1 MNNIFYYLLPISFKV
16 RYQIKHDE
24 KIQAILENIEKKAQ
38 AGLKACKIQYPDGG
52 CTPWIDDLTKS
63 EIEILDIIHAI
74 FYGEDWYIVD
84 PISSAQ
90 CNYVLWE
97 DIKKHIK
104 FKV

>member
-24 KIQAILENIEKKAQ
+24 KMHAILENIEKKAQ

-52 CTPWIDDLTKS
+52 CAPWIDDLTKT
-63 EIEILDIIHAI
+63 I

-84 PISSAQ
+84 PISGSQ
-90 CNYVLWE
+90 CNYVLWQ

-104 FKV
+104 FK

>member
-1 MNNIFYYLLPISFKV
+1 MNNIFYYLLPVSFKV

-24 KIQAILENIEKKAQ
+24 KMHAILENIEKKAQ
-38 AGLKACKIQYPDGG
+38 AGLKACKIKYPDGG
-52 CTPWIDDLTKS
+52 CAPWIDDLTKS

-84 PISSAQ
+84 PISGSQ
-90 CNYVLWE
+90 CNYVLWQ

-104 FKV
+104 FK